1 MNYLTKNP
9 TIDSKNYG
17 GPKVQNHINKCKNT
31 LKITR
36 PIKKAKEIIKK
47 QRYILQNKI
56 QETNIER
63 KNNSEKQKYFNK
75 SKSIKNV
82 RDKGKSLIG

>member
-1 MNYLTKNP
+1 MQKHIKDHKANQK
-9 TIDSKNYG
+9 SKRN
-17 GPKVQNHINKCKNT
+17 NKKTT
-31 LKITR
+31 LQI
-36 PIKKAKEIIKK
+36 
-47 QRYILQNKI
+47 ILQNKI